1 MGSLSRAFWI
11 RRQRLTGA
19 AACLLTGLL
28 AGLLTGCGSPSPGP
42 ADPDFRVEDCA
53 AHRLADEHGRSIIG
67 IEDIAALPRHGMLIL
82 SAYDRRAT
90 AHALRDGTPLPAS
103 GGLYLLDLGK
113 AWRKGGKWRALR
125 LKGATIRRPHGIT
138 AIEEEEADTPRL
150 FVIAR
155 RYRDGTLEADIRQM
169 RLDLRTGRL
178 IAVKVLAQGPAW
190 CAANDLAFDDT
201 APALLVTLDHAA
213 CHGPARWW
221 EDLTA
226 AASGRLVRIDL
237 GKDALAPLTT
247 PDAAHTISNSLVWP
261 NGIAIARDRVWVAET
276 RGQRLRTLDSHDLVP
291 RAITALSGAPDNLS
305 LLPPA
310 DDGDDRAALGLL
322 VAVHDSLWRLALF
335 RDHLFGVRR
344 AKSRI
349 IRLDDDGHAF
359 ELLVDD
365 GSRLSAATTALA
377 IDKHLIA
384 ASAWD
389 DRLLVCR
396 FIARKDEE
404 RRT

>member
-1 MGSLSRAFWI
+1 
-11 RRQRLTGA
+11 
-19 AACLLTGLL
+19 
-28 AGLLTGCGSPSPGP
+28 
-42 ADPDFRVEDCA
+42 
-53 AHRLADEHGRSIIG
+53 
-67 IEDIAALPRHGMLIL
+67 MLVL

-90 AHALRDGTPLPAS
+90 ARALRDGRPLPAG

-113 AWRKGGKWRALR
+113 ALHKAGKWKALR

-138 AIEEEEADTPRL
+138 AIGEEKADTPRL

-155 RYRDGTLEADIRQM
+155 RYRNGTLEADIRQM
-169 RLDLRTGRL
+169 RLDLRAGRL
-178 IAVKVLAQGPAW
+178 IAVKELAHGPAW
-190 CAANDLAFDDT
+190 CAANDLAFDER
-201 APALLVTLDHAA
+201 ANALLVTLDHAA

-237 GKDALAPLTT
+237 DEDAVAPLTT
-247 PDAAHTISNSLVWP
+247 PEAAHIISHSLVWP

-276 RGQRLRTLDSHDLVP
+276 RGRRLRTFDSHDLAP

-305 LLPPA
+305 LLLPA
-310 DDGDDRAALGLL
+310 DDGDDRAAPGVL
-322 VAVHDSLWRLALF
+322 VAVHDSLWRLALL
-335 RDHLFGVRR
+335 RDHLFGVRH

-349 IRLDDDGHAF
+349 IRLDDDGQAF

-377 IDKHLIA
+377 INERLIA

-396 FIARKDEE
+396 LIARKDEE